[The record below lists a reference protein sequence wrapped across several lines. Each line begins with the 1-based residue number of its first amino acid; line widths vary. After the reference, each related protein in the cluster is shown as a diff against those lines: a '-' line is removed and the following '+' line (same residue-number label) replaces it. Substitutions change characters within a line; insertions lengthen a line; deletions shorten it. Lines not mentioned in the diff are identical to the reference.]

1 MQNSRNCRRFI
12 LIVCARYDA
21 AMVIINIL
29 KKLKKGE
36 ESLKGEAHT
45 EPHNIERQSQCAV
58 IYCFE
63 LRQMT
68 AAVRE
73 LRDVRP
79 STGNRNRDGEVVAG
93 RGGEWM
99 VQNIGKGI
107 ASGSMVRPHTKSFEE
122 PSGLS
127 LKFIYLYLLL
137 AGNNLTKN
145 EKKNLVALRLTY
157 WQ

>member
-1 MQNSRNCRRFI
+1 MRHSGDLSIKWMQNSRNCRRFI

-36 ESLKGEAHT
+36 ESPKGEART

-79 STGNRNRDGEVVAG
+79 STGNRNRDGE
-93 RGGEWM
+93 EWM

-107 ASGSMVRPHTKSFEE
+107 ASGSMVRPHTKSYEE

-137 AGNNLTKN
+137 AGKNLTKN
-145 EKKNLVALRLTY
+145 EKKTS
-157 WQ
+157 